1 MASATSILVAWLVL
15 ALNCELAASWHTHQS
30 ILHPRNKLPP
40 LIRSINTHRPP
51 ASRVLLEADAT
62 TPEEENAEIA
72 KIALPAVAGTVID
85 PLLSLIDVYWIAR
98 IGRPLALGA
107 TSASSEI
114 FTLAFAASLALREAS
129 SSSIARLSAKKDS
142 GPDGGKAAAAFAWR
156 TLQLGALVGVLLG
169 ILIAS
174 PGTAPFFVGLMGCH
188 RGSPLF
194 ADALAYA
201 RTRAIGLPLALTA
214 SAAEGA
220 FRGFGDTRTPFQAAA
235 LAAIVN
241 AIADPFF
248 IFAPL
253 NGGVAG
259 AALATV
265 LSQAVALAVLCGV
278 LLPRLRRASQ
288 EDNSSNS
295 VKAAAEEDQ
304 ADARTIAG
312 TTFATLL
319 RTSSVLGCW
328 VYIASSVSRFLG
340 PSAIAAHGVVL
351 KLWLLFVLVCDAG
364 RRCTDPMRKAL
375 GDAASACRLLLRMLR
390 LAGLLGAI
398 AAFALTLARPYSI
411 LFRRT
416 DPACGDDDRV
426 VQMGCRHLSTDSTYC
441 CVRGRPPWSGQIV
454 SVPRAADLIQRDH
467 RRDDDAIRAAENGRG
482 RRRVEVHPILL
493 LAAALYR
500 RRTYLPIWRAERPRH
515 VAGLKARDPCSRS
528 VLHGMYLLSCLM
540 KKSALYDS
548 RQLRPTRP
556 DCANPLSKL
565 KIPSLLSRSHQDS
578 ANSHKR
584 TPCYTIHIALPPY
597 TVQTL
602 ILPALRPRPSP
613 PFPLPPQNI
622 HPHKVLYARPCS
634 RPHPLSA
641 P

>member
-265 LSQAVALAVLCGV
+265 LSQTVALAVLCGV

-295 VKAAAEEDQ
+295 VEAAAEEDQ

-351 KLWLLFVLVCDAG
+351 KLWLLFVLVCDAPAVAAQILCA
-364 RRCTDPMRKAL
+364 RRIAS
-375 GDAASACRLLLRMLR
+375 GDAASARRLLLRMLR

-398 AAFALTLARPYSI
+398 AAFALTLLARPYSQ
-411 LFRRT
+411 FFFGAT
-416 DPACGDDDRV
+416 DPALAATTIVLFKWAAGISLLTVPTV
-426 VQMGCRHLSTDSTYC
+426 VCEAVLLGAGRSYQYLARQTLFNAIIVATTTRYALLKTGAVVAAWKCILFFFSLRLST
-441 CVRGRPPWSGQIV
+441 
-454 SVPRAADLIQRDH
+454 
-467 RRDDDAIRAAENGRG
+467 
-482 RRRVEVHPILL
+482 
-493 LAAALYR
+493 AAARIFLFGEQSG
-500 RRTYLPIWRAERPRH
+500 LGKWR
-515 VAGLKARDPCSRS
+515 D
-528 VLHGMYLLSCLM
+528 
-540 KKSALYDS
+540 
-548 RQLRPTRP
+548 
-556 DCANPLSKL
+556 
-565 KIPSLLSRSHQDS
+565 
-578 ANSHKR
+578 
-584 TPCYTIHIALPPY
+584 
-597 TVQTL
+597 
-602 ILPALRPRPSP
+602 
-613 PFPLPPQNI
+613 
-622 HPHKVLYARPCS
+622 
-634 RPHPLSA
+634 
-641 P
+641 